1 MTVMVGITMD
11 MYWTADGRPLEK
23 YNQDSVWYVTNIQH
37 DIQEHK
43 YHLMHK
49 QHHKSLQN
57 TTISTVYSMFDRNF
71 HTWSE
76 VWMVRADLPAGYGGW
91 QVIDATPQL
100 TSNGVF
106 CTGETTIQNS

>member
-1 MTVMVGITMD
+1 MD

-23 YNQDSVWYVTNIQH
+23 YNQDSVWYVTYIQH
-37 DIQEHK
+37 EVQEL
-43 YHLMHK
+43 YHFKHK
-49 QHHKSLQN
+49 QNQKSLQK
-57 TTISTVYSMFDRNF
+57 TTISKVYSMFDRNF

-100 TSNGVF
+100 TSDGVF
-106 CTGETTIQNS
+106 CTGETTTQNL